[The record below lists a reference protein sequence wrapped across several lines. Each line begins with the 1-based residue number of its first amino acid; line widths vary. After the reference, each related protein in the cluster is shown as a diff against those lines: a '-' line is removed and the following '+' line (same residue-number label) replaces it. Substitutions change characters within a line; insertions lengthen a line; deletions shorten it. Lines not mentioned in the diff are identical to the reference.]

1 MSGRGG
7 GAAAPPRPLIVA
19 TRKKE
24 RVMKKKSLLRAC
36 AGVRLER
43 IETTRSK
50 RREVWFRL
58 TGIGPVAARIYT
70 DKAAAKRAYAWGVAA
85 QLQARRT
92 RPAWLVVR

>member
-1 MSGRGG
+1 M
-7 GAAAPPRPLIVA
+7 I
-19 TRKKE
+19 
-24 RVMKKKSLLRAC
+24 KKKSLLRAC

-58 TGIGPVAARIYT
+58 TGVGPVEARLYT
-70 DKAAAKRAYAWGVAA
+70 DKAAARRAYAWGVAA
-85 QLQARRT
+85 RLQARRT